1 VIQRWVREFESH
13 RFRQFKEQAMSHEE
27 DKFRNSRRRFND
39 ETKIQRQVGIAK
51 SYAMHQ
57 GTKWKYIEQPHRN
70 HKTAI
75 LNCGDPRCYMCMNPR
90 RALGQE
96 TMQERKHKQQKYYK
110 DSNEKSG

>member
-1 VIQRWVREFESH
+1 
-13 RFRQFKEQAMSHEE
+13 MSHEE

-51 SYAMHQ
+51 SYHMHQ

-75 LNCGDPRCYMCMNPR
+75 LNCGDPRCHMCMNPR

-96 TMQERKHKQQKYYK
+96 TMQERKHKQERYYK
-110 DSNEKSG
+110 DSNKKQD